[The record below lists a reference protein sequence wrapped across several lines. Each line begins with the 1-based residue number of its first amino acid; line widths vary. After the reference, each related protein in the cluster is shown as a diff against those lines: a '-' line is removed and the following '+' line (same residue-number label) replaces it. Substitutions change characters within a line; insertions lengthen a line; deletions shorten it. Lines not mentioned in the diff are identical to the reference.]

1 MNNYDSTYEA
11 IVHMA
16 KAKMIM
22 NSHKGDIE
30 SLNPATLVELAK
42 SELAEVEMAMI
53 NGQDQVH
60 VIEECADLM
69 NYLVAMS
76 HVAIENYRNRKNK
89 P

>member
-1 MNNYDSTYEA
+1 MNTYDDTYEA

-30 SLNPATLVELAK
+30 TLKPQVLIELAK
-42 SELAEVEMAMI
+42 SELAEIEMAMV
-53 NGQDQVH
+53 NGSDQVH

-76 HVAIENYRNRKNK
+76 HVAINTYRNRKN
-89 P
+89 